1 VGSKGQ
7 TNCASASLG
16 IANILRLD
24 GLLIQLD
31 LNSTSTLNQLDLDYR
46 SYESHLKNVRNC
58 TKESKAKTLLEEKG
72 CPKQPEFQHRFVLKP
87 QRLRRPKLSNAPANN
102 ASVPGEGIVES

>member
-1 VGSKGQ
+1 M
-7 TNCASASLG
+7 NCASASLG

-24 GLLIQLD
+24 GLLIQLE
-31 LNSTSTLNQLDLDYR
+31 LNVTPNQLDLDYR

-72 CPKQPEFQHRFVLKP
+72 CPKHLEFTHRFVLKP
-87 QRLRRPKLSNAPANN
+87 QRLRRPKPNNPPPNNPPPSKASAPG
-102 ASVPGEGIVES
+102 VGIVEL